1 MVERNHTLIAILLA
15 ACVLFVFVSPALNLP
30 YTTVN
35 GRQHPT
41 HPLLALAMLQVCLAA
56 LAFAA
61 IRVFFSACRF
71 LFDRPAESV
80 TDIICVRR
88 C

>member
-1 MVERNHTLIAILLA
+1 MVGRSHTLIAVVLA

-30 YTTVN
+30 YTTVH

-41 HPLLALAMLQVCLAA
+41 HPLLAQAMLQACLAA

-61 IRVFFSACRF
+61 IRVFFFACRF
-71 LFDRPAESV
+71 LSDRTADSV